1 MPQLA
6 QNTFRLDW
14 TNAKALITG
23 FPKNGKKI
31 HQIMYCFTRV
41 PQFPALISYNRSKTR
56 FELSEIG
63 WNLNNQTNL
72 PPLKY
77 IADLIDT
84 YIVDNDIKLWEI
96 VCNNGLFDIWQPI
109 APFTRFQESRSGA
122 YYIGI
127 LRIYEIEETFVLGKD
142 VIENSNL
149 RNPPSII
156 NNKRN
161 VTILRP
167 VITDEEFYSSVQLLE
182 DSIKQYKTGK
192 MNWKTQRVFLNE
204 NIQPANEIQ
213 KTNKQVSI
221 TANEAIKKDDFQK
234 KKVESTKQDDFQKKK
249 VESPL
254 KDAYIERIEVENYFS
269 IENLVIENLG
279 NKKEIY
285 IVGENAAGKT
295 ILLQAIIAGLRQA
308 FTDGN
313 VVKWL
318 QTNDNYINNENVES
332 ELDTF
337 ARPRLFVSIDYENN
351 ESYYFT
357 FPNPK
362 EEEPKIK
369 TNAFAYGVSRIP
381 RGTNKDNKGYLTLFG
396 DYQLIDPITWLVGIS
411 ADYYSSLHEN
421 GNSSNV
427 PFSVKDAIKYLENLI
442 NFVDKND
449 DIQTIRI
456 EVSGKNVTFYEKDI
470 KLEFSELSDGY
481 QTILSLLSDLLSRLI
496 ENQPEVTDIKDF
508 TGIVLVDEID
518 LLLHPRFAKNVV
530 KKLRDV
536 FPKIQWILTT
546 HSPIVTLGASK
557 DAVFYKL
564 FKNKNTEKP
573 YTLTE
578 ITKPY
583 ENLSLTA
590 NSLITSALWLIDDF
604 TTESIKDYDISDANY
619 IIQKIYQVMR
629 ERLKNEP
636 YIDESEF
643 LEEINKMLKD
653 WENEDN

>member
-1 MPQLA
+1 MTQLA

-14 TNAKALITG
+14 PNAKALISG
-23 FPKNGKKI
+23 FPKNEKII

-41 PQFPALISYNRSKTR
+41 PQFPALISYNRSQTR
-56 FELSEIG
+56 FELSQIG
-63 WNLNNQTNL
+63 LNLNTPVNL

-84 YIVDNDIKLWEI
+84 YTVDNHKELWEI
-96 VCNNGLFDIWQPI
+96 ICNNGLFDIWEPI

-127 LRIYEIEETFVLGKD
+127 LRIFEIEETFVLGKD
-142 VIENSNL
+142 VIESSNL

-156 NNKRN
+156 SNKRN
-161 VTILRP
+161 VTILHP
-167 VITDEEFYSSVQLLE
+167 VISDEEFYSSVQLLE
-182 DSIKQYKTGK
+182 NSIKQYTTGK
-192 MNWKTQRVFLNE
+192 MNWKTQRVFWNE
-204 NIQPANEIQ
+204 NNHQANDVQ
-213 KTNKQVSI
+213 KKNKYENK
-221 TANEAIKKDDFQK
+221 TANEEIL
-234 KKVESTKQDDFQKKK
+234 QDDFQKKK
-249 VESPL
+249 VESSL
-254 KDAYIERIEVENYFS
+254 KDAYIERIEIENYFS
-269 IENLVIENLG
+269 IDKLVIENLG
-279 NKKEIY
+279 DKREIY

-318 QTNDNYINNENVES
+318 QTNDNYINNENEES

-337 ARPRLFVSIDYENN
+337 ARPRLFVSIGYDNN
-351 ESYYFT
+351 ESYNFS

-362 EEEPKIK
+362 EDEPRIK

-381 RGTNKDNKGYLTLFG
+381 GGTYKDNKGYWTLFG
-396 DYQLIDPITWLVGIS
+396 DYQLIDPVFWLIGIS
-411 ADYYSSLHEN
+411 ADYYAPKNEN
-421 GNSSNV
+421 SKKMS
-427 PFSVKDAIKYLENLI
+427 FSVKDAIKYLEDLI
-442 NFVDKND
+442 NFVDNND

-456 EVSGKNVTFYEKDI
+456 EVSGKNVKFYEKDI

-481 QTILSLLSDLLSRLI
+481 QTILSLLSDLLNRLI
-496 ENQPEVTDIKDF
+496 EDQPEVTNIKDF
-508 TGIVLVDEID
+508 TGVVLVDEID

-530 KKLRDV
+530 KKLRTV

-557 DAVFYKL
+557 DAVLYKL

-573 YTLTE
+573 YTFTE

-590 NSLITSALWLIDDF
+590 NSLITSPLWLIDDF

-629 ERLKNEP
+629 ERPKNEP

-643 LEEINKMLKD
+643 LEEINKMLEN
-653 WENEDN
+653 WENEDVEEDAK